1 MVFLEGGGTTFIYIS
16 RMYSHDAGKAG
27 GQCLGY
33 VIDLSYEDPQ
43 PMLKLNS
50 INSKII
56 NHACDQTLIG
66 VKVFASK

>member
-33 VIDLSYEDPQ
+33 VIDLSYEDP
-43 PMLKLNS
+43 
-50 INSKII
+50 
-56 NHACDQTLIG
+56 HAH
-66 VKVFASK
+66 S